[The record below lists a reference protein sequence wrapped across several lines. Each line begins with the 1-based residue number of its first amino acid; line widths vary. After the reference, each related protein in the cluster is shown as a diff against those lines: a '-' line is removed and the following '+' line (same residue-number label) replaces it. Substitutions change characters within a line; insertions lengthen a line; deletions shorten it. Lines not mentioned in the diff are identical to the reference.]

1 MMFPET
7 QTLVVERL
15 IQEFE
20 FKERGDKLRLGKCP
34 ACSHKEA
41 WTSLESPWV
50 IHCPRNN
57 KCGEQTYIRDLY
69 PDLFEKWEKRF
80 KPTQENPTKTVDAYL
95 VEGRGL
101 PLDQLKSLYSQEYY
115 KDYKLNVGSITL
127 RFPITDEAGNHGWW
141 QRILDEQGVLPKTT
155 FKTGWKSQ
163 GHSWL
168 TPNTNYIESKE
179 IWITEG
185 IFDTIAL
192 WLSGIT
198 SFSCLSAGHGY
209 YPSIFLNHIKQKC
222 AEHNPP
228 LPLPKLVWAFDNDDA
243 GHKGI
248 FHNIE
253 KAVADGFECEAA
265 LPPGGRKKQ
274 DWNDLYK
281 QDRLKFSDL
290 DTYKYYGALLIA
302 EKPVDK
308 AILIYKRNGTKTFPF
323 DFNNQVF
330 WFKLDNDK
338 YDEYMKDI
346 NFEDKDKNED
356 WLEEEKEKAQAE
368 RREAALQ
375 AAANVT
381 KIINCKPT
389 ALYYQYS
396 EETDE
401 AWYYFNIDFP
411 RSQQSV
417 KNTFTG
423 SQLAAA
429 SEFKKR
435 LLAVAP
441 GVVYT
446 GSGNQL
452 DRLLQEWIE
461 DIKRVQLINYVG
473 YHSDLKTYV
482 LGELAYQ
489 NGKQFKINNED
500 YFELPKNINLKSRAP
515 FTLDIN
521 AKQAE
526 YQNAWTK
533 DLIDA
538 YGVKGLI
545 ALTTFFGSLY
555 AQQIRQ
561 THKSFPFV
569 EIVGE
574 PGTGKSTLLQF
585 LWKLFGRINY
595 EGVDPTKTSK
605 AGLTRTF
612 RQVSNLPVILIES
625 DRQGETASKQFNWD
639 MCKTLYDG
647 GSLGAQGVKNGG
659 NETYEPPFMGTL
671 VISQNAPVLAS
682 EAIMGRIVHV
692 GFVKDQLTKDSLY
705 ASRRLS
711 KYEHEH
717 VSQFILQ
724 CLNKE
729 KAVLESYNLGLQK
742 HDAFLHQEQHNIQSS
757 RVVHNHAQLMALFDA
772 MCQHVVEVP
781 LQIQKQVHAELLN
794 MAQNRDKILKSDSVI
809 VQNFW
814 TTVEEMEDA
823 IPKVEH
829 AESVVNHSAKSDL
842 FAINFAHLYKVAA
855 DYRYSLPEVNELQ
868 NALRHSMHYRF
879 IEANKAIQ
887 SKITSSTKRC
897 WIFEKPSANRD

>member
-15 IQEFE
+15 KQEFE

-34 ACSHKEA
+34 SCSQKEA

-50 IHCPRNN
+50 IHCPRSN
-57 KCGEQTYIRDLY
+57 KCGEQNYIRDLY

-101 PLDQLKSLYSQEYY
+101 PIDQLKGLYSQEYY
-115 KDYKLNVGSITL
+115 KDFELNVGSTTL
-127 RFPITDEAGNHGWW
+127 RFPIMDENGNHGWW
-141 QRILDEQGVLPKTT
+141 QRILDEQGVLPKTM
-155 FKTGWKSQ
+155 FKKGWKSQ

-198 SFSCLSAGHGY
+198 SFSCLSANPGY
-209 YPSIFLNHIKQKC
+209 YPTIFLNQIKQKC
-222 AEHNPP
+222 AAHNPP
-228 LPLPKLVWAFDNDDA
+228 LPLPKLVWAFDNDKA
-243 GHKGI
+243 GHDGI
-248 FHNIE
+248 FKNIE
-253 KAVADGFECEAA
+253 RATADGFECEAA
-265 LPPGGRKKQ
+265 MPPAGRKKQ

-281 QDRLKFSDL
+281 LDRLKFTDL

-308 AILIYKRNGTKTFPF
+308 GILIYKRSGNKTFPF

-338 YDEYMKDI
+338 YDQYLKDI
-346 NFEDKDKNED
+346 NFEDKEDNED
-356 WLEEEKEKAQAE
+356 WLEEEKEAAQAD

-375 AAANVT
+375 AAATVT

-396 EETDE
+396 DETDE

-411 RSQQSV
+411 RNQQSV

-446 GSGNQL
+446 GSGTQL
-452 DRLLQEWIE
+452 DRLLERWIE

-473 YHSDLKTYV
+473 YHSELKTYV
-482 LGELAYQ
+482 LGEMAYQ
-489 NGKQFKINNED
+489 SGKQFKINNED

-521 AKQAE
+521 SNQAE
-526 YQNAWTK
+526 YQKQWTT

-561 THKSFPFV
+561 VHKSFPFI

-625 DRQGETASKQFNWD
+625 DRQGESASKQFNWD

-671 VISQNAPVLAS
+671 VISQNAPVIAS

-705 ASRRLS
+705 ASRRLG
-711 KYEHEH
+711 KYEHEN

-729 KAVLESYNLGLQK
+729 KAVLESYNISLQK
-742 HDAFLHQEQHNIQSS
+742 HDAFLHQEQFNIQSS

-772 MCQHVVEVP
+772 MCQHVIEVP
-781 LQIQKQVHAELLN
+781 VQIQKQVHAELLN

-814 TTVEEMEDA
+814 TTVEEMEDS
-823 IPKVEH
+823 IRNPEH

-855 DYRYSLPEVNELQ
+855 DYRYALPDVNELQ

-897 WIFEKPSANRD
+897 WIFEKPSAHKD

>member
-34 ACSHKEA
+34 NCLQKEA

-57 KCGEQTYIRDLY
+57 KCGIPSYVRDLY

-80 KPTQENPTKTVDAYL
+80 TPTAENPNKTVDAYL

-101 PLDQLKSLYSQEYY
+101 PIEQLKGLYSQEYH
-115 KDYKLNVGSITL
+115 KDYDSQVGSVTL
-127 RFPITDEAGNHGWW
+127 RFPITDENGNHGWW
-141 QRILDEQGVLPKTT
+141 QRILDDQGILPKTT
-155 FKTGWKSQ
+155 YQKGWKSQ

-192 WLSGIT
+192 WISGIT
-198 SFSCLSAGHGY
+198 SFSCLSAGY
-209 YPSIFLNHIKQKC
+209 YPSIFLDHIAQKC
-222 AEHNPP
+222 AEQSTS
-228 LPLPKLVWAFDNDDA
+228 LPKLIWAFDNDKA
-243 GHKGI
+243 GHDGI
-248 FHNIE
+248 FRNIE
-253 KAVADGFECEAA
+253 KAVAAGFECEAA
-265 LPPGGRKKQ
+265 LPPSSRKKM

-281 QDRLKFSDL
+281 QDRLKL
-290 DTYKYYGALLIA
+290 TELETYKYYGALLIA

-308 AILIYKRNGTKTFPF
+308 ALLIYKRSGNKTFPF
-323 DFNNQVF
+323 DFHNQVY

-346 NFEDKDKNED
+346 NFEDDNED
-356 WLEEEKEKAQAE
+356 WLEEEKEKALDD
-368 RREAALQ
+368 RRDKALH

-381 KIINCKPT
+381 KIVNCKPT

-396 EETDE
+396 DETDE

-411 RSQQSV
+411 RNQKSV

-429 SEFKKR
+429 AEFKKR

-446 GSGNQL
+446 GNGTQL
-452 DRLLQEWIE
+452 DRLLERWIE

-473 YHSDLKTYV
+473 YHNELKTYV
-482 LGELAYQ
+482 LGEMAYQ
-489 NGKQFKINNED
+489 NGKQYKINNED
-500 YFELPKNINLKSRAP
+500 YFELPKNVNLKSRAP
-515 FTLDIN
+515 FSLEIN
-521 AKQAE
+521 ANQAD
-526 YQNAWTK
+526 YQNAWIT

-538 YGVKGLI
+538 YGIKGLV

-555 AQQIRQ
+555 VQQIRKM
-561 THKSFPFV
+561 HKSFPFV
-569 EIVGE
+569 ELVGE
-574 PGTGKSTLLQF
+574 PGTGKTTLLQF
-585 LWKLFGRINY
+585 LWKLFGRTNY
-595 EGVDPTKTSK
+595 EGIDPNPGKTSK

-612 RQVSNLPVILIES
+612 RQVSNLPVVLVES
-625 DRQGETASKQFNWD
+625 DREGETAAKQFNWD
-639 MCKTLYDG
+639 SLKTLYDG

-659 NETYEPPFMGTL
+659 NETYEPPFMGSL
-671 VISQNAPVLAS
+671 IVSQNAEVIAS
-682 EAIMGRIVHV
+682 EAVMGRIVHV
-692 GFVKDQLTKDSLY
+692 KFFKDQLTKNSLY
-705 ASRRLS
+705 ASRRLA
-711 KYEHEH
+711 KYEPEN

-724 CLNKE
+724 CLGKE
-729 KAVLESYNLGLQK
+729 KLVLESYSLAVQK
-742 HDAFLHQEQHNIQSS
+742 HDEYLHQEQHCIQSS
-757 RVVHNHAQLMALFDA
+757 RVVHNHVQLMALFDA
-772 MCQHVVEVP
+772 MCQHVIEVP
-781 LQIQKQVHAELLN
+781 VQIQKQVHAELLS
-794 MAQNRDKILKSDSVI
+794 MAKNRDKVLKSDSVM

-814 TTVEEMEDA
+814 NTIEEMEES
-823 IPKVEH
+823 IPKMEH
-829 AESVVNHSAKSDL
+829 RESNLNHSAKSNL
-842 FAINFAHLYKVAA
+842 FAINFAHLYRLAA

-868 NALRHSMHYRF
+868 NALRHSLHYRF
-879 IEANKAIQ
+879 LEANKAIQ

-897 WIFEKPSANRD
+897 WIFEKPA